1 MNSPFAAAILA
12 GGRPRR
18 FGTDKAFHLI
28 GNKPMWQHQIA
39 KIEPLMPSEILISAN
54 TQQHFDTEHRVI
66 VDAQEDCGPLG
77 ALTSCLRATKL
88 GRLLVV
94 AVDIP
99 EIPMQFLAELAY
111 AGGGAVA
118 VHEDGMPEPL
128 AAVYPAEILPI
139 AEAQLKSGQLAM
151 RDLVT
156 IGLMEGLLQERRIS
170 DSEVVYFAN
179 WNENPGSES
188 NNE

>member
-12 GGRPRR
+12 GGRSRR
-18 FGTDKAFHLI
+18 FGTDKAFHPI
-28 GNKPMWQHQIA
+28 GDKPMWQHQLA

-54 TQQHFDTEHRVI
+54 ARQCFGTEHRVI
-66 VDAQEDCGPLG
+66 VDGHEDCGPLG
-77 ALTSCLRATKL
+77 ALASCLQATKL

-94 AVDIP
+94 AVDLP

-111 AGGGAVA
+111 AGGGTVA

-128 AAVYPAEILPI
+128 VAVYPAEILPL
-139 AEAQLKSGQLAM
+139 AEAQLAAGRLAM

-156 IGLMEGLLQERRIS
+156 IGMKEGLLQERRIS
-170 DSEVVYFAN
+170 KSEVVFFAN
-179 WNENPGSES
+179 LNENPGG
-188 NNE
+188 